1 MYSGETD
8 GSGAAPEFLRERLGA
23 EEVRAENELLRRENR
38 RLAVSLGAYSAFLAS
53 HGLLEEAWEH
63 VNQVHDR
70 DAE

>member
-8 GSGAAPEFLRERLGA
+8 DSEA
-23 EEVRAENELLRRENR
+23 EGVRAENETLRRENR

-53 HGLLEEAWEH
+53 RGLLEEAWEY

-70 DAE
+70 DQE